1 MLPSQFAIAATH
13 IILYVGTRIS
23 IPQGECLVECLVSTD
38 IDILNASNEPA
49 FVISNRKKV
58 IDLRL
63 GNDMVGNWSTIGMY
77 VMRSVCQKT
86 DTYYFKWVT
95 WKLQGLQFATPRE
108 PMGNPIRKTWKAN
121 VGVVPRVIH
130 SVWGVELAVDVV
142 QEAIISFYL
151 QNCPTR
157 VALSPRMVPWWS

>member
-63 GNDMVGNWSTIGMY
+63 GNDMVGN
-77 VMRSVCQKT
+77 
-86 DTYYFKWVT
+86 
-95 WKLQGLQFATPRE
+95 
-108 PMGNPIRKTWKAN
+108 
-121 VGVVPRVIH
+121 
-130 SVWGVELAVDVV
+130 
-142 QEAIISFYL
+142 
-151 QNCPTR
+151 
-157 VALSPRMVPWWS
+157 